1 MSLSFEKLLSR
12 DGYLVYKTRGVSMEP
27 MLRQNR
33 DTVGIR
39 IPLSRLKKNT
49 TLRSISAAQITFFT
63 A

>member
-12 DGYLVYKTRGVSMEP
+12 DGYLVYKTSGVSMEP

-39 IPLSRLKKNT
+39 IPLSRLKKIRRCA
-49 TLRSISAAQITFFT
+49 L
-63 A
+63 